1 MSRKINTW
9 SSGAQNKPLAENCCL
24 FSVAVG
30 RQPFVFL
37 PRERRIPPARG
48 SAGILTIPA
57 SVASTRCKVT
67 AVELMI
73 RCYRDPESKTEESA
87 PPLPLLSP
95 QKRLPG
101 RFRNDNR
108 TLKLFSCTK
117 EALKIFRT
125 GFFFP
130 SGTRSGVR
138 RNCHRRWLNTRT
150 DGVPEWF
157 SVSLSVAIFHS
168 WDKARGKMLGYV
180 YV

>member
-57 SVASTRCKVT
+57 SAASTRCKVT

-87 PPLPLLSP
+87 LTSLHRCRFYPPKNGFRGGSGMTIGLLNSFHA
-95 QKRLPG
+95 QKR
-101 RFRNDNR
+101 R
-108 TLKLFSCTK
+108 LKYSGQ
-117 EALKIFRT
+117 

-130 SGTRSGVR
+130 AVQDLLSDGTVTG
-138 RNCHRRWLNTRT
+138 
-150 DGVPEWF
+150 G
-157 SVSLSVAIFHS
+157 
-168 WDKARGKMLGYV
+168 G
-180 YV
+180 